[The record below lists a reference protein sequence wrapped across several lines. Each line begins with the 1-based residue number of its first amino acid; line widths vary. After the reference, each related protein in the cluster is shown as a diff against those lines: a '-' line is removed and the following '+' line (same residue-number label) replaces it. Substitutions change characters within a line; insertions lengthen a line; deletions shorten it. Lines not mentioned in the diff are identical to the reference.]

1 METTAKRGFLLARGS
16 IQAVILVFLFGFFV
30 LGFLAYR
37 TYTGEPPIPGK
48 VVDPNGHLLFTGA
61 NIMAGQGTFLR
72 NGLMEYGSIFSH
84 GAYLGPDFTAD
95 YLHRAAVLSIDF
107 YAGLGSDK
115 ARAATIADCKTNRYD
130 SATDTLTF
138 PVAQAHSYQESQK
151 YYHAFFAE
159 PTTKYG
165 LRADAITHATDT
177 QNLTAFFAWSAWC
190 ASALRPGL
198 AYSYTNNWPPEP
210 LVDNHPTADTVVW
223 SVLSLVTL
231 LGGIGL
237 LLAAFGRWNFLGWHG
252 RERDKVFFRPPGD
265 VVLTPAQRACA

>member
-1 METTAKRGFLLARGS
+1 METTTKRGFLLAKGW

-48 VVDPNGHLLFTGA
+48 VIDADGHLLFTRT
-61 NIMAGQGTFLR
+61 NIMAGQASFLR
-72 NGLMEYGSIFSH
+72 NGLMEYGSIFGH

-95 YLHRAAVLSIDF
+95 YLHRAALLSIDF
-107 YAGLGSDK
+107 YIHLGSDR
-115 ARAATIADCKTNRYD
+115 ARAATISDCKTNRYD

-138 PVAQAHSYQESQK
+138 TAAQAHGFQELAK

-159 PTTKYG
+159 PTTKFG
-165 LRADAITHATDT
+165 LRAGAMTDAAETR
-177 QNLTAFFAWSAWC
+177 NLTAFFAWSAWC
-190 ASALRPGL
+190 ASALRPGQQ
-198 AYSYTNNWPPEP
+198 YSYTNNWPPEP

-231 LGGIGL
+231 LGRHRPLTGSVRTL
-237 LLAAFGRWNFLGWHG
+237 ELPWLAWS
-252 RERDKVFFRPPGD
+252 
-265 VVLTPAQRACA
+265 